1 MINEEIKRIKSL
13 MVIKEQNI
21 DDESLDLSSYMD
33 STYLK
38 TPEQAGIGE
47 EETDVI
53 VFDTLQDAINH
64 NMKLVMIRPEYV
76 ESARKFIDDKG
87 ADVLV
92 GTVIGFPNGDTGQG
106 AKMDE
111 AIKAI
116 KDGVD
121 ELDFV
126 VDYKAFKNGDLDTV
140 MKEVSEGTAIGIA
153 DGKVVKW
160 IIESAALTGEQIAE
174 LTRLIS
180 KIVIETV
187 GVEKARNVFV
197 KTSTGFFKPEDGSPG
212 GATID
217 AVSIMSQNAGPLKV
231 KASGGIYSREDAN
244 RMIDAGATRLGT
256 STALDILK
264 GNKIE
269 KLDY

>member
-1 MINEEIKRIKSL
+1 MRNLIKEDIRRINELIFTTE
-13 MVIKEQNI
+13 E
-21 DDESLDLSSYMD
+21 DEGLGKYMD

-38 TPEQAGIGE
+38 TSDQAGISD

-53 VFDTLQDAINH
+53 IFDTIKDAIEH

-87 ADVLV
+87 ANLLV
-92 GTVIGFPNGDTGQG
+92 GTVIGFPNGDNSH
-106 AKMDE
+106 AEKMDE

-116 KDGVD
+116 EYGVD

-126 VDYKAFKNGDLDTV
+126 VDYKAFKNGDLDKV
-140 MKEVSEGTAIGIA
+140 KKEVSEGTVIGV
-153 DGKVVKW
+153 DKGKSVKW
-160 IIESAALTGEQIAE
+160 IIESAALTSEEIAE

-180 KIVIETV
+180 EIVIQTV
-187 GVEKARNVFV
+187 GIEKATNVFV
-197 KTSTGFFKPEDGSPG
+197 KTSTGFFTPEDGSPG

-231 KASGGIYSREDAN
+231 KASGGIYSKDDVLAMVN
-244 RMIDAGATRLGT
+244 AGASRIGT
-256 STALDILK
+256 SAAKEIMLGKET
-264 GNKIE
+264 NK
-269 KLDY
+269 DY

>member
-1 MINEEIKRIKSL
+1 MLNEQIKRMKNL
-13 MVIKEQNI
+13 MLLNEQ
-21 DDESLDLSSYMD
+21 DDGGLSNYMD

-53 VFDTLQDAINH
+53 VFDTIKDAINH

-87 ADVLV
+87 ANVLV

-111 AIKAI
+111 ALQAI
-116 KDGVD
+116 EDGVD

-126 VDYKAFKNGDLDTV
+126 VDYKAFKNGDLDTIRY
-140 MKEVSEGTAIGIA
+140 EVSEGTSIGIGA
-153 DGKVVKW
+153 GKSVKW
-160 IIESAALTGEQIAE
+160 IIESAALSDEEISN
-174 LTRLIS
+174 LTSLIRD
-180 KIVIETV
+180 VVVETV
-187 GVEKARNVFV
+187 GPEKANNVFV
-197 KTSTGFFKPEDGSPG
+197 KTSTGFYKAEDDRPI
-212 GATID
+212 GATPE
-217 AVSIMSQNAGPLKV
+217 AVSIMKSNSGPLQV
-231 KASGGIYSREDAN
+231 KASGGIYNKEDAE
-244 RMIDAGATRLGT
+244 RMIAAGATRLGT
-256 STALDILK
+256 STAVDIIK

-269 KLDY
+269 NSDY

>member
-1 MINEEIKRIKSL
+1 MENI
-13 MVIKEQNI
+13 IKEDIERINQLIHLVEQDNVGDYI
-21 DDESLDLSSYMD
+21 D

-47 EETDVI
+47 EETDI
-53 VFDTLQDAINH
+53 IIFNTIKDAIDH

-76 ESARKFIDDKG
+76 KTAREFIDNQG
-87 ADVLV
+87 ANVLV

-111 AIKAI
+111 ALQAI

-126 VDYKAFKNGDLDTV
+126 VDYKAFKNGDLDTIRY
-140 MKEVSEGTAIGIA
+140 EVSEGTVIGIKS
-153 DGKVVKW
+153 GKSVKW
-160 IIESAALTGEQIAE
+160 IIESAALTSEQIAE

-180 KIVIETV
+180 EIVIDSV
-187 GVEKARNVFV
+187 GEEKARNVFV

-212 GATID
+212 GATVD
-217 AVSIMSQNAGPLKV
+217 AVSIMSQNSGPLKV
-231 KASGGIYSREDAN
+231 KASGGIYSREDLEK
-244 RMIDAGATRLGT
+244 MVDAGASRIGT
-256 STALDILK
+256 SAGLEIIR
-264 GNKIE
+264 GE
-269 KLDY
+269 KANTDY